1 MNQAISANLPPSTG
15 QRVPPDQA
23 SRGNDLE
30 DTPANT
36 SLLGASSVDG
46 EVSLTRMLLLSASV
60 TLANLC
66 LGFSFHTV
74 TVTLNQLAEDLNIA
88 EGNLQW
94 ASNSHLLTVVSVFS
108 SALFHQA
115 SLTYSPALL

>member
-1 MNQAISANLPPSTG
+1 MNQAISANLPPSTDE
-15 QRVPPDQA
+15 RITPDKT
-23 SRGNDLE
+23 SSGNDLE
-30 DTPANT
+30 DTSANT
-36 SLLGASSVDG
+36 SLLGASGVGG
-46 EVSLTRMLLLSASV
+46 EVPLTRMLLLSASV

-94 ASNSHLLTVVSVFS
+94 ASNSHLLTVGSAFS
-108 SALFHQA
+108 SVQSHQA
-115 SLTYSPALL
+115 LLTYSPTLL